1 MRKRRYWFIALA
13 AILALV
19 MAPISQTVF
28 AEDVAIVS
36 VGGPQGEV
44 PAEGY
49 SPGDVFTVPLT
60 IVNNSGFAAAGFTLR
75 YDESTLELT
84 ALEVNSNTIF
94 NSDLFLNVAGNTA
107 GHLQSSDNTQNGV
120 LVFAQ
125 FTVLEEATAGD
136 CEISIGLT
144 GDNAKNFLNWS
155 REAVPVQF
163 VPGHVLIA
171 SSAPP
176 TPQAAVISVGEAQ
189 SRLGEEAV
197 SIPVSIAANPGFSAA
212 IFTVTLEQ
220 GSPLH
225 LVGIDLNGTLLSGS
239 GITPAYDFTQ
249 NANISFLKLSGNLE
263 ENGVLFNLVVRVDAN
278 AEPGTYELGIGLKDG
293 ATVNFSGNT
302 ANGSEAIPVTFTA
315 GSLEVMGQ
323 DIPTTDQLDF
333 TLPQMLT
340 YNGAVHAVSVVPEEG
355 VNGLGTITVYYEGT
369 DYVKSTTAPTDA
381 GDYTVT
387 VNIAQGTLY
396 TSADGIVLGTLT
408 IAKAAAP
415 TISWP
420 TASAIAEGSTLSSSV
435 LSGGST
441 GYGSFAW
448 TDGTN
453 VPSVPGGSYSVT
465 FTPNAASAKN
475 YEPISPTARD
485 IQVVVLQK
493 GDLDMDG
500 YLSALDVLR
509 LLRIVNELDPVPSG
523 VAATLLDVD
532 GDDTAPTMADVLLLL
547 RKAAGLS

>member
-19 MAPISQTVF
+19 MVPISQTVF

-36 VGGPQGEV
+36 VGEPQGVV

-49 SPGDVFTVPLT
+49 NPGDVFTVPIT
-60 IVNNSGFAAAGFTLR
+60 IANNSGFAAAGFTLH

-84 ALEVNSNTIF
+84 AFEVNSNTIF
-94 NSDLFLNVAGNTA
+94 NSDMFLNVTGNTA

-120 LVFAQ
+120 LVFVE
-125 FTVLEEATAGD
+125 FTVLEDAPAGD

-163 VPGHVLIA
+163 VSGHVLIA
-171 SSAPP
+171 SSEPP
-176 TPQAAVISVGEAQ
+176 VLQEAAISVGEAQ
-189 SRLGEEAV
+189 SRLGGEEV
-197 SIPVSIAANPGFSAA
+197 SIPVSIAANPGFATA

-220 GSPLH
+220 ESPLQ
-225 LVGIDLNGTLLSGS
+225 LVSIDLAGTLMSGP
-239 GITPAYDFTQ
+239 GIISSYDFTQ
-249 NANISFLKLSGNLE
+249 NANIAFAKSSGNLE
-263 ENGVLFNLVVRVDAN
+263 GNGVLFNLIVRVDTDA
-278 AEPGTYELGIGLKDG
+278 APGTYEVGIGLKD
-293 ATVNFSGNT
+293 AAAVNFSANKT
-302 ANGSEAIPVTFTA
+302 NGSEAVPVTFAA
-315 GSLEVMGQ
+315 GSLEVLGQ
-323 DIPTTDQLDF
+323 DVPTVDQLDF

-340 YNGAVHAVSVVPEEG
+340 YNGTVHAVSVVPEEG
-355 VNGLGTITVYYEGT
+355 VNGLGAITVYYEGA

-420 TASAIAEGSTLSSSV
+420 TASAIAEGSTLSSST

-441 GYGSFAW
+441 EYGSFTW

-453 VPSVPGGSYSVT
+453 APSVPGGSYSVT

-475 YEPISPTARD
+475 YEPISPVARD

-532 GDDTAPTMADVLLLL
+532 GDGTAPTMADVLLLL